1 MDTAYKRNK
10 VNLLTKQHAKAEVE
24 KEDNIA
30 WEDGRDK
37 RVEAWRNFSLKK
49 DMKDKKHKTKFG
61 RPEVREETNGR
72 PMGMQT

>member
-37 RVEAWRNFSLKK
+37 RVEAWRNFS
-49 DMKDKKHKTKFG
+49 
-61 RPEVREETNGR
+61 
-72 PMGMQT
+72 